1 MKKKIEKKKKIREFG
16 YVDLFETSCCGL
28 PSYVDAH
35 KSFSL
40 VKSLGKLFPDL
51 VSDELNFKEKN
62 PMVDENQTEDASNPE
77 GTEDS
82 KDSEAD
88 KAEGKEGSEES
99 KESKDSEADKAE
111 GKEGSEDKAASFSPK
126 VMTEMMAKAISDGIA
141 KGMAAIQ
148 TNPGLIDKSPAEK
161 QKELLKRA
169 SIGELAANVFGMDKI
184 I

>member
-1 MKKKIEKKKKIREFG
+1 MKNKIQKKKKIREFG

-28 PSYVDAH
+28 PSYADAH

-40 VKSLGKLFPDL
+40 VKSLKDVFPDL
-51 VSDELNFKEKN
+51 VGDQLNFKENN

-77 GTEDS
+77 EKTET
-82 KDSEAD
+82 SEE
-88 KAEGKEGSEES
+88 KSEES
-99 KESKDSEADKAE
+99 EEKSEESEEKSEEKAE
-111 GKEGSEDKAASFSPK
+111 ESEEKSEDKAASFSPK
-126 VMTEMMAKAISDGIA
+126 DMTEMMAKAISEGIS

-161 QKELLKRA
+161 QKEFMKSV
-169 SIGELAANVFGMDKI
+169 SIGELAAKAFGMDKI